1 MAFIAFIVNA
11 ALVTVHLH
19 RHFLSY
25 RVDGVNAT
33 VNRSVSEDILTVNR
47 QVLLVDGERL
57 HQQGEK

>member
-1 MAFIAFIVNA
+1 MALMVFIISA
-11 ALVTVHLH
+11 AHVTVHLH

-25 RVDGVNAT
+25 RVDGVNAI

-57 HQQGEK
+57 HQQGKK